1 MIFFIKR
8 DFPLFNAVKKD
19 NKNRNLFPPPALCRK
34 ILPGA
39 FYYFTEKTGDSLKR
53 KKGYLRIF
61 EHSLHEAE
69 SRHVFK

>member
-8 DFPLFNAVKKD
+8 DFPLFNAVKKVIKTVICFLLPHCVVKYCRD
-19 NKNRNLFPPPALCRK
+19 LLLFHRKKRGTAL
-34 ILPGA
+34 A
-39 FYYFTEKTGDSLKR
+39 